1 VVALTAI
8 HDWVDAPG
16 SVVSWGPSPSC
27 VAKVAQAAVSD
38 VPPSYQQEQHIRTYR
53 AHSANGLEMAR
64 LLIPSWNI
72 PGRCDIRAMTYV
84 INSYLRRHDTY
95 HSWFEFAEGD
105 DASDRVVRHTVAN
118 PSDIKFVATKHGEMN
133 AGQWRQHILA
143 TPSPLEWDCFRFG
156 VIQRADHFT
165 FYASID
171 HVHADAMFMVGLFV
185 ELHMNYAALVEGGAP
200 IKLPE
205 AGRYLDYCTRQRE
218 YTSGLTL
225 DSPEVG
231 EWLQYLQ
238 GNGGTLPKFPLPL
251 GDPDVPC
258 TGDLITVKL
267 MDAHDSDRFEAVCA
281 SAGVRFI
288 GGVFAC
294 AALAEREL
302 TGVDTYRVITPT
314 TTRATPAEFATT
326 GWFTG
331 IVPISVPVEGMTFK
345 QVARAAQASFDS
357 GMHLANVPIER
368 VFELAESVPG
378 IRKPGPGVPML
389 SYLDIGL
396 PPLNPV
402 VMGQWQAQNGTL
414 YTDLGAANQI
424 GMWVNRRDT
433 GTTIT
438 VAYPDNAAA
447 RESVAQ
453 YVDLM
458 KMFFLRAAEGRADSV
473 SSPRIPRVTV

>member
-16 SVVSWGPSPSC
+16 SVVSWGPSPGC
-27 VAKVAQAAVSD
+27 LAKVAQAPVRAV
-38 VPPSYQQEQHIRTYR
+38 PASYQQEQHIRTYR
-53 AHSANGLEMAR
+53 EHSANGLEMAR
-64 LLIPSWNI
+64 LLIPAWNI

-95 HSWFEFAEGD
+95 HSWFDFDEQ
-105 DASDRVVRHTVAN
+105 DRVVRHAVVN
-118 PSDIKFVATKHGEMN
+118 PADIQFVATKNGEMN
-133 AGQWRQHILA
+133 AAQWRKHILE
-143 TPSPLEWDCFRFG
+143 TPSPLQWDCFRFG

-171 HVHADAMFMVGLFV
+171 HIHADAMFMVALFV
-185 ELHMNYAALVEGGAP
+185 EIYQNYSALGEGGAP
-200 IKLPE
+200 IKLPDP
-205 AGRYLDYCTRQRE
+205 GRYLDYCTRQRE
-218 YTSGLTL
+218 YTSALTL
-225 DSPEVG
+225 ESPAVL
-231 EWLQYLQ
+231 EWLDFLRR
-238 GNGGTLPKFPLPL
+238 NGGTLPTFPLPL
-251 GDPDVPC
+251 EGSDIPC

-267 MDAHDSDRFEAVCA
+267 MDSHDSDRFEAVCA
-281 SAGVRFI
+281 QSGVRFI

-294 AALAEREL
+294 AAIAEREL
-302 TGVDTYRVITPT
+302 AGVDVYQVITPT
-314 TTRATPAEFATT
+314 TTRSSPAEFMTT

-331 IVPISVPVEGMTFK
+331 IVPISVPVEGMSYN
-345 QVARAAQASFDS
+345 QVARAAQAAFDS

-368 VFELAESVPG
+368 VLELAASVPG

-402 VMGQWQAQNGTL
+402 VMGQWQDRNGTL

-433 GTTIT
+433 GTTVT
-438 VAYPDNAAA
+438 VAYPDNAVA

-453 YVDLM
+453 YVDMM
-458 KMFFLRAAEGRADSV
+458 KVVFLRAAEGRADSV
-473 SSPRIPRVTV
+473 SSPRIPKATV

>member
-1 VVALTAI
+1 MVALTAI

-16 SVVSWGPSPSC
+16 SVVSWGPSPAC
-27 VAKVAQAAVSD
+27 ANKLAQAPVTD
-38 VPPSYQQEQHIRTYR
+38 VPASYQQEQHIRTYR

-72 PGRCDIRAMTYV
+72 QGRCDIRAMTYV
-84 INSYLRRHDTY
+84 INAYLRRHDTY
-95 HSWFEFAEGD
+95 HSWFEFD
-105 DASDRVVRHTVAN
+105 DNDRVVRHTTPN
-118 PSDIKFVATKHGEMN
+118 PADVQYVATKHGEMT
-133 AGQWRQHILA
+133 AAQWRELILA

-165 FYASID
+165 VYACID
-171 HVHADAMFMVGLFV
+171 HVHADAMFMVNLFI
-185 ELHMNYAALVEGGAP
+185 ELNMNYEALVEGGAP
-200 IKLPE
+200 IRLPD
-205 AGRYLDYCTRQRE
+205 AGSYNDYCLRQRE

-225 DSPEVG
+225 DTPEVADWV
-231 EWLQYLQ
+231 EFLHS
-238 GNGGTLPKFPLPL
+238 NGGSLPKFPLPL
-251 GDPDVPC
+251 GDPNVPC

-267 MDAHDSDRFEAVCA
+267 MDAHDTDRFESVCTA
-281 SAGVRFI
+281 AGVRFI

-302 TGVDTYRVITPT
+302 AGIDTYRVITPT
-314 TTRATPAEFATT
+314 TTRQTPADFMTT

-331 IVPISVPVEGMTFK
+331 VVPMSVPVEGMSFAE
-345 QVARAAQASFDS
+345 VARTAQAAFDS
-357 GMHLANVPIER
+357 GIPMANVPIER
-368 VFELAESVPG
+368 VLELAASVPG

-396 PPLNPV
+396 PPLDPV
-402 VMGQWQAQNGTL
+402 VMGQWQARNGRL

-438 VAYPDNAAA
+438 VAYPDNQVA
-447 RESVAQ
+447 RDSVNQ

-458 KMFFLRAAEGRADSV
+458 KMFYLRVAEGRADSM
-473 SSPRIPRVTV
+473 SSPHIPKAKV

>member
-1 VVALTAI
+1 MVALTAI

-16 SVVSWGPSPSC
+16 SVVSWGPSPAC
-27 VAKVAQAAVSD
+27 VNKLAQAPVTD
-38 VPPSYQQEQHIRTYR
+38 VPASYQQEQHIRTYR

-72 PGRCDIRAMTYV
+72 QGRCDIRAMTYV
-84 INSYLRRHDTY
+84 INAYLRRHDTY
-95 HSWFEFAEGD
+95 HSWFEFD
-105 DASDRVVRHTVAN
+105 DNDRVVRHTTPN
-118 PSDIKFVATKHGEMN
+118 PADVQYVATKHGEMT
-133 AGQWRQHILA
+133 AAQWRELILA

-165 FYASID
+165 VYACID
-171 HVHADAMFMVGLFV
+171 HVHADAMFMVNLFI
-185 ELHMNYAALVEGGAP
+185 ELNMNYEALVEGGAP
-200 IKLPE
+200 IRLPD
-205 AGRYLDYCTRQRE
+205 AGSYNDYCLRQRE

-225 DSPEVG
+225 DTPEVADWV
-231 EWLQYLQ
+231 EFLHS
-238 GNGGTLPKFPLPL
+238 NGGSLPKFPLPL
-251 GDPDVPC
+251 GDPNVPC

-267 MDAHDSDRFEAVCA
+267 MDAHDTDRFESVCTA
-281 SAGVRFI
+281 AGVRFI

-294 AALAEREL
+294 AALAERGL
-302 TGVDTYRVITPT
+302 AGIDTYRVITPT
-314 TTRATPAEFATT
+314 TTRQTPADFMTT

-331 IVPISVPVEGMTFK
+331 VVPMSVPVRGMSFAE
-345 QVARAAQASFDS
+345 VARTAQAAFDS
-357 GMHLANVPIER
+357 GIPMANVPIER
-368 VFELAESVPG
+368 VLELAASVPG

-396 PPLNPV
+396 PPLDPV
-402 VMGQWQAQNGTL
+402 VMGKWQTRNGRL

-438 VAYPDNAAA
+438 VAYPDNEVA
-447 RESVAQ
+447 RDSVAQ

-458 KMFFLRAAEGRADSV
+458 KMFYLRVAEGRADSM
-473 SSPRIPRVTV
+473 SSPHIPRAKV

>member
-1 VVALTAI
+1 MVALTAI

-16 SVVSWGPSPSC
+16 SVVSWGPSPVC
-27 VAKVAQAAVSD
+27 LAKVAQAPVRAV
-38 VPPSYQQEQHIRTYR
+38 PASYQQEQHIRNYR
-53 AHSANGLEMAR
+53 EHSANGLEMAR
-64 LLIPSWNI
+64 LLIPAWNI

-95 HSWFEFAEGD
+95 HSWFDFD
-105 DASDRVVRHTVAN
+105 DQDRVVRHAVAN
-118 PSDIKFVATKHGEMN
+118 PADIQFVATKSGEMN
-133 AGQWRQHILA
+133 AAQWRKHILN
-143 TPSPLEWDCFRFG
+143 TPSPLQWDCFRFG

-171 HVHADAMFMVGLFV
+171 HVHADAMFMVALFV
-185 ELHMNYAALVEGGAP
+185 EIYQNYSALGEGGAP
-200 IKLPE
+200 IKLPDP
-205 AGRYLDYCTRQRE
+205 GRYLDYCTRQRE
-218 YTSGLTL
+218 YTSALTL
-225 DSPEVG
+225 ESPAVV
-231 EWLQYLQ
+231 EWLDFLRR
-238 GNGGTLPKFPLPL
+238 NGGTLPTFPLPL
-251 GDPDVPC
+251 GGSDIPC

-267 MDAHDSDRFEAVCA
+267 MDSHDSDRFEAVCA
-281 SAGVRFI
+281 QSGVRFI

-294 AALAEREL
+294 AAIAEREL
-302 TGVDTYRVITPT
+302 AGVDTYQVITPT
-314 TTRATPAEFATT
+314 TTRSTPAEFMTT

-331 IVPISVPVEGMTFK
+331 IVPISVPVEGMSFN
-345 QVARAAQASFDS
+345 QVARAAQAAFDS

-368 VFELAESVPG
+368 VLELAASLPG

-402 VMGQWQAQNGTL
+402 VMGQWQDRNGTL

-433 GTTIT
+433 GTTVT
-438 VAYPDNAAA
+438 VAYPDNAVA

-453 YVDLM
+453 YVDMM
-458 KMFFLRAAEGRADSV
+458 KVVFLRAAEGRADSV
-473 SSPRIPRVTV
+473 SSPRIPRATV